1 MFHKNVPVGCK
12 TFLLVDDA
20 AVGDLVDAVAV
31 GDFVD
36 GVVRAETEDL
46 TCVGVTSLELIF
58 L

>member
-1 MFHKNVPVGCK
+1 MFHNVPVGCK

-20 AVGDLVDAVAV
+20 AVGDLDDAVAV

-46 TCVGVTSLELIF
+46 TCVGVASLEPIF